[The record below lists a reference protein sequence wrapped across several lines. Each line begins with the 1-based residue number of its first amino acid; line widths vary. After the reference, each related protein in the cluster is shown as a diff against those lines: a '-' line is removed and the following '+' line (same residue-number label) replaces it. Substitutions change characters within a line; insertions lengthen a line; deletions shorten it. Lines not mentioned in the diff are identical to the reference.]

1 MDTILFI
8 AFPYIA
14 VILAVGFGIYRSLTK
29 RFTVSSLSSQLL
41 ENRQLFWG
49 SVPWHY
55 GITLVLLA
63 HLIPWI
69 IPGVARY
76 VLADPVRLVI
86 LELIGL
92 ALSLFTAFGLIVLI
106 VRRLPANSRAHAVT
120 SWMDGVLLFLL
131 AVQTFSGIGVALFDR
146 WGSLWFLSSIVP
158 WLWSLVRLQPDIT
171 PVVALPAFIRFHILT
186 GFLLILLFPFSRL
199 IHIFTIPLQYL
210 RRPYQVVVWYRNPR
224 QRTFSQPRAT
234 GANRPVRSEQMA
246 VRFGATKDR

>member
-1 MDTILFI
+1 VDTILFV

-14 VILAVGFGIYRSLTK
+14 VILAIGFGIYRNVAS
-29 RFTVSSLSSQLL
+29 RFTFSSLSSQLL
-41 ENRQLFWG
+41 ENKQLYWG

-69 IPGVARY
+69 IPGAARY
-76 VLADPVRLVI
+76 VLGDPVRLVI

-92 ALSLFTAFGLIVLI
+92 ALSIFTLFGLVVLI
-106 VRRLPANSRAHAVT
+106 IRRMPGNSRAHAVT

-131 AVQTFSGIGVALFDR
+131 AVQTLSGIGVALFDR

-171 PVVALPAFIRFHILT
+171 PIVALPAFIQFHVLV

-199 IHIFTIPLQYL
+199 IHIFTIPLGYL
-210 RRPYQVVVWYRNPR
+210 RRPYQVVIWYRDPR
-224 QRTFSQPRAT
+224 QRAREVGVHLSSTT
-234 GANRPVRSEQMA
+234 E
-246 VRFGATKDR
+246 K

>member
-1 MDTILFI
+1 MDIILFV

-14 VILAVGFGIYRSLTK
+14 VILAVGFGIYRNVAN
-29 RFTVSSLSSQLL
+29 RFTFSSLSSQLL

-76 VLADPVRLVI
+76 VLGNPLRLAI

-106 VRRLPANSRAHAVT
+106 IRRLPGNSRAHAVT

-171 PVVALPAFIRFHILT
+171 PVVALPAFIQFHVLT

-199 IHIFTIPLQYL
+199 IHIFAIPLEYL
-210 RRPYQVVVWYRNPR
+210 RRPYQVVIWYRDPR
-224 QRTFSQPRAT
+224 RRGKQ
-234 GANRPVRSEQMA
+234 VA
-246 VRFGATKDR
+246 VQFGATKDG